1 MKQQIKQEIKKLV
14 EGEVLFSEPLKKYTS
29 FQIGGPAEV
38 LVTPRDIADL
48 QRLISYLYRCDI
60 PYQVL
65 GNGTNLLI
73 SDQGLS
79 KVVIKMTDLFNWFK
93 FKSNQLRAGAGAKLP
108 VIAKKAAERGLSG
121 LEFAAGLP
129 ASIGG
134 AVIMNAG
141 AGNLG
146 SIGDLITGVKVIS
159 STGELKQYRR
169 NELDFSYRQSNLQK
183 DEQIIIEVELELIP
197 TDSKTVHNKMQKLF
211 LKRKETQPLTMPNA
225 GCIFKNPTD
234 DSAGRLIDQ
243 AGGKGLKVGD
253 AQVSTKHAN
262 FIVNLGSASAQDVLD
277 LIGKVKKLV
286 NEQCGVE
293 LETEIIYLS

>member
-1 MKQQIKQEIKKLV
+1 MKQQIKQEIQDFVK
-14 EGEVLFSEPLKKYTS
+14 GEVLFSEPLKRHTS

-38 LVTPRDIADL
+38 LVIPRDIDDL
-48 QRLISYLYRCDI
+48 QNLINYLYNHTISYQI
-60 PYQVL
+60 L

-79 KVVIKMTDLFNWFK
+79 KVVIKMTNLFNWIK
-93 FKSNQLRAGAGAKLP
+93 FKDTKVKVGSGAKLP

-129 ASIGG
+129 ASVGG

-146 SIGDLITGVKVIS
+146 SIGDLITQVKVIS
-159 STGELKQYRR
+159 PTGKLKQYQRR
-169 NELDFSYRQSNLQK
+169 ELYFSYRKSNLQEK
-183 DEQIIIEVELELIP
+183 EEIILEVELELKP
-197 TDSKTVHNKMQKLF
+197 ADKENVHNKIQELI
-211 LKRKETQPLTMPNA
+211 LKRKQTQPLTMPNA
-225 GCIFKNPTD
+225 GSVFKNPPG

-243 AGGKGLKVGD
+243 AGGKGLRVGG

-262 FIVNLGSASAQDVLD
+262 FIVNLGSASAQNVLD
-277 LIGKVKKLV
+277 LICKVKKLV
-286 NEQCGVE
+286 DDYFGVE
-293 LETEIIYLS
+293 LETEIIYLD